1 MSDEGSTEE
10 APDRRVG
17 LLVLLGAAL
26 IASYHAWQQ
35 YRPYSFLHG
44 DGSFYAI
51 INRALSEGRL
61 DQERFHPMSWYRERL
76 RWNDDLDPG
85 WSDLALGADGR
96 TLWPKHPILLPLLH
110 APLFHAFGLNG
121 LLVGSVAMTSL
132 SIWLAYRIATRVA
145 SAPAAACAALA
156 FASTP
161 LLLHNTY
168 SYSNDT
174 LYTVLALGAIDAT
187 QRSRGLL
194 AGALWGLAMVSKP
207 TVALLAAPFAAQLV
221 ALRRWKVLARM
232 ALGAAVP
239 LGALAVM
246 NTVMFGGPLVSG
258 YNRIVVRHGGVPA
271 TFDIR
276 EKFGRAIAVGLR
288 AIVADPQQ
296 GVGISAPW
304 SLLSLPG
311 LIPLARSP
319 RGRAFAA
326 AFAVSLVATALFYA
340 RFEFTYARFFT
351 PWVVLAVV
359 PAAALVD
366 ALVAWSVRL
375 RARET
380 LPPWLRALLGDPRW
394 FPLAAGVATVFGA
407 ARSAPQ
413 FGPDVAAGAVAAVLF
428 RAELWALLGMA
439 LSRAASWLTRRRL
452 AALAGVAAA
461 LLAVLPGVV
470 ARATR
475 RPERWI
481 AAEALRDARVRIV
494 PAEGAAVP
502 CDYFNPARQ
511 KWECADWE
519 RGEGSS
525 WGRALGDE
533 CALAN
538 APGDWLRLSPNPG
551 VAREIAWEHLPPGDL
566 RVRYGVASAS
576 QHADVTASL
585 RTGAREQPLRAERM
599 GQVLTVVI
607 PAAERGDDL
616 RISVPTQPHEGRQL
630 CVELTVP

>member
-1 MSDEGSTEE
+1 MTDD
-10 APDRRVG
+10 APDAQTSDRRVE

-26 IASYHAWQQ
+26 IVSYHAWQQ

-51 INRALSEGRL
+51 INRALAEGTL
-61 DQERFHPMSWYRERL
+61 EQERFHPMSWYRERL

-121 LLVGSVAMTSL
+121 LLLGSVVMSSL
-132 SIWLAYRIATRVA
+132 SIWLAHRIATRVA
-145 SAPAAACAALA
+145 SVPAAACAALA

-161 LLLHNTY
+161 LLLHNAY

-194 AGALWGLAMVSKP
+194 AGLLWGGAMVAKP
-207 TVALLAAPFAAQLV
+207 TVALLAAPFAAHLV

-232 ALGAAVP
+232 ALGAAGP

-246 NTVMFGGPLVSG
+246 NTVMFGGALVSG
-258 YNRIVVRHGGVPA
+258 YNRILVRHGGVPA

-276 EKFGRAIAVGLR
+276 EKFGRAIGVGLR
-288 AIVADPQQ
+288 AIVSDPQQ
-296 GVGISAPW
+296 GVALSAPA

-311 LIPLARSP
+311 LVPLARSP

-326 AFAVSLVATALFYA
+326 AFAVSLGATALFYA

-351 PWVVLAVV
+351 PWVVLAVAPV
-359 PAAALVD
+359 AALLDV
-366 ALVAWSVRL
+366 LVAWAARL
-375 RARET
+375 RGRER
-380 LPPWLRALLGDPRW
+380 LPSWLRALLGDPRW
-394 FPLAAGVATVFGA
+394 FPLVAGVATVFGA

-413 FGPDVAAGAVAAVLF
+413 FGPAVAASAVAASLF
-428 RAELWALLGMA
+428 RDELWALLGAA
-439 LSRAASWLTRRRL
+439 LSRVAAWLTRARL
-452 AALAGVAAA
+452 AAILGVAAA
-461 LLAVLPGVV
+461 LLAALPGVV

-475 RPERWI
+475 RPARWV
-481 AAEALRDARVRIV
+481 ATEALRDASVRIL
-494 PAEGAAVP
+494 PTGGAPVP
-502 CDYFNPARQ
+502 CDYFNPSRQ

-519 RGEGSS
+519 RGDST
-525 WGRALGDE
+525 WGRALGAE
-533 CALAN
+533 CAFAN
-538 APGDWLRLSPNPG
+538 APGDWLSLNPN
-551 VAREIAWEHLPPGDL
+551 ADLTREIAWRALPPGDL
-566 RVRYGVASAS
+566 RVRYGVAPTS
-576 QHADVTASL
+576 QHTDVTVVLQSGPARHWL
-585 RTGAREQPLRAERM
+585 RTPRVGELQTL
-599 GQVLTVVI
+599 VI
-607 PAAERGDDL
+607 PAAARGADL
-616 RISVPTQPHEGRQL
+616 RIIAPTQPHDARHL
-630 CVELTVP
+630 CVEVTVP